1 MIKVTD
7 AVQSIIKGDE
17 VALEALRFGILNLS
31 AYAAKIHPTVETVAL
46 KSIKRGTI
54 VVALSRLIKRLEPV
68 ASLKPHV
75 IIDDISIKSPLCEL
89 TYEKTEDV
97 LRSAATL
104 QILSQTKNDFF
115 TMTQGLGE
123 LTIICTQAAREG
135 IITHLKTAMKAQ
147 YNHLVSVTVR
157 FSEKN
162 YIEVP
167 NVIYVF
173 VSALAAR
180 RINII
185 EIVSTYTELSFI
197 VKRQDMER
205 TLAALDSYFQKST
218 P

>member
-7 AVQSIIKGDE
+7 VVQNIVKGDE

-31 AYAAKIHPTVETVAL
+31 AYAAKIHPTVETVAV

-68 ASLKPHV
+68 ASLKPNV

-89 TYEKTEDV
+89 TYEKTEGV

-123 LTIICTQAAREG
+123 LTIICTQRARER
-135 IITHLKTAMKAQ
+135 IITHLKTATKAQ

-218 P
+218 S